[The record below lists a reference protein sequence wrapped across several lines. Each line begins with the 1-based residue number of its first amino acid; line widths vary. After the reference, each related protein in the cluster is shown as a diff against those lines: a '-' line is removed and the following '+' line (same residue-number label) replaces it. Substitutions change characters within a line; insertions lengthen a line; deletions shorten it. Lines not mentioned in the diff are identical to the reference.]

1 MTSIRIFLLSSVLC
15 SSLSTFAAVSSSN
28 LKTWQTTYLNA
39 MTPEELQFTANFLYL
54 SYTIALLESKIRQF
68 STPLLRLNQSVRVKI
83 ANYTDYKEIAD
94 DLAMLKTLLDRLS
107 YVAGART
114 IYIETYNTCQKQSQQ
129 YATQTVQAA
138 LESIQQDAQTQ
149 LRAWADE
156 KMNATAEQLKKAHE
170 AIGQSAQYLTGISSA
185 YNGMSQGDL
194 PVEITPE
201 NEKNKS
207 LITIDMVLNSSSQ
220 CITLAENLAHIF
232 NETSDDAAQI
242 IAAGAEIYK
251 QYYAVIHHLIM
262 SPTSDQHYATTMFGM
277 HDILPEEYKTLLPES
292 SNVFSHALETTK
304 LYSQMEFVQS

>member
-1 MTSIRIFLLSSVLC
+1 
-15 SSLSTFAAVSSSN
+15 
-28 LKTWQTTYLNA
+28 
-39 MTPEELQFTANFLYL
+39 
-54 SYTIALLESKIRQF
+54 
-68 STPLLRLNQSVRVKI
+68 
-83 ANYTDYKEIAD
+83 
-94 DLAMLKTLLDRLS
+94 MLKTLLDRLS